1 MVVDAKVC
9 ESCDRH
15 GGVEVVE
22 KVGYV
27 EEEDTS
33 DVPAADGHLCF
44 VTEKSGC
51 IGCGVVFPRPE
62 LHGADEGEVPL
73 ICSQPVSDDFFQK
86 LTCAFQQRY
95 GTVGFG
101 ERVVRFVGLRD
112 DDYVGGAPRVCALF
126 ESTVERSDDEVRVSF
141 KRPFKEFVG
150 NSRRPWGG
158 FVGGGGESLADFVF
172 GDAKERSSVC
182 WQRGTSTIR

>member
-1 MVVDAKVC
+1 VVDAEVC
-9 ESCDRH
+9 ECRDRR

-22 KVGYV
+22 EAGYV

-33 DVPAADGHLCF
+33 DVSASDSHLCLKA
-44 VTEKSGC
+44 EKSGSVR
-51 IGCGVVFPRPE
+51 CGVVFPRPK
-62 LHGADEGEVPL
+62 LHGADEGKVPL
-73 ICSQPVSDDFFQK
+73 VCSQSVSDDFFQE

-112 DDYVGGAPRVCALF
+112 DDYISGAPRVCTLF
-126 ESTVERSDDEVRVSF
+126 ESAVECSDDEVWVSL

-150 NSRRPWGG
+150 DTRRTRGG
-158 FVGGGGESLADFVF
+158 FVGSGRESLADFF
-172 GDAKERSSVC
+172 LGDTKERSSVC
-182 WQRGTSTIR
+182 GQRGASTIR